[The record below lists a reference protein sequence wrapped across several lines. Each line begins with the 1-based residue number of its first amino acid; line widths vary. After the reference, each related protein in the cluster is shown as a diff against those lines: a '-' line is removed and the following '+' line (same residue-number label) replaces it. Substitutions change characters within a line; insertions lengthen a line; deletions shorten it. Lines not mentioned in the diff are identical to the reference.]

1 MGVPSPCLTPD
12 GLQPSY
18 LPWELPP
25 GPMQN
30 GIEQGAAED
39 LGHLIYFDIGKQ
51 DVGGWLSRYIW
62 LPVSGAGF

>member
-18 LPWELPP
+18 LPWELPL

-51 DVGGWLSRYIW
+51 DV
-62 LPVSGAGF
+62 SG

>member
-1 MGVPSPCLTPD
+1 MGVPSLCLTPD

-39 LGHLIYFDIGKQ
+39 LGHRIYFDIGKQ
-51 DVGGWLSRYIW
+51 DV
-62 LPVSGAGF
+62 SG